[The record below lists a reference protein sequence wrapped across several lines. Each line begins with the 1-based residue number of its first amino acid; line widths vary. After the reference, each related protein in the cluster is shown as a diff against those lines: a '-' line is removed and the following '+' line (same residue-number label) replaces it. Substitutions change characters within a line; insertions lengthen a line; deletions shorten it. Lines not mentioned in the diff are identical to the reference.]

1 MDLVEKLTFRDLTL
15 FLRIFL
21 GKNSTMKIINSA
33 REGLLCL
40 LFIVLQGVSAAVE
53 ETAPNI
59 LFIMAD
65 DLGIGDLSS
74 HGADDMQTPY
84 IDKLMA
90 SGCRFSNAYAN
101 CPVCSPTRAAF
112 LTGRYPDMVGVPG
125 VIRTH
130 RVNNW
135 GYLSADAATLPQV
148 LKPAGYH
155 TALIGKWHLGLV
167 EPNTPIGRGFD
178 YFKGFLGDMM
188 DDYYKHRR
196 HGVNYM
202 REGRKVIT
210 PKGHATDLFSDW
222 AADYIRQRG
231 REDAPFFLF
240 LSYNA
245 PHTPIQPPRD
255 WTDKVKEREEGIHE
269 KRARLVALIEHMD
282 AGIGRV
288 LAALKES
295 GAHEDTLVVFTSD
308 NGGQAN
314 VGARNAPWRGE
325 KQEMWEGGLR
335 VPACVSWPGK
345 IKPGSRFDGDSMTMD
360 WLPTLAEV
368 AGASAP
374 EGIEGKSLWSA
385 LTGKGKGPAERFL
398 VWVRR
403 EGGHKYG
410 GQDYYAV
417 RRGQWKLL
425 QNTAFEPFKLFDL
438 RSDPGEKHPVEKS
451 GKERRELEFLLREH
465 VRRAGFVPWQGRVP
479 DVEMVK

>member
-1 MDLVEKLTFRDLTL
+1 MNAINAIRVRILL
-15 FLRIFL
+15 FLAL
-21 GKNSTMKIINSA
+21 
-33 REGLLCL
+33 
-40 LFIVLQGVSAAVE
+40 IVLGACSRVEGGV
-53 ETAPNI
+53 PNI

-74 HGADDMQTPY
+74 HGANDMRTPH
-84 IDKLMA
+84 IDRLMA

-135 GYLSADAATLPQV
+135 GYLSAEATTLPQV

-167 EPNTPIGRGFD
+167 EPNTPMGRGFD
-178 YFKGFLGDMM
+178 DFKGFLGDMM
-188 DDYYKHRR
+188 DDYYNHRR

-202 REGRKVIT
+202 RKGRKMIA
-210 PKGHATDLFSDW
+210 PEGHATDLFSDW
-222 AADYIRQRG
+222 AAAYIKERAGQ
-231 REDAPFFLF
+231 ESPFFLF

-245 PHTPIQPPRD
+245 PHTPIQPPKQ
-255 WTDKVKEREEGIHE
+255 WVGKVKSREKGITE

-288 LAALKES
+288 IAALRES
-295 GAHEDTLVVFTSD
+295 GEHDNTLVVFTSD

-314 VGARNAPWRGE
+314 VAARNAPWRGE

-335 VPACVSWPGK
+335 VPACVSWPGR

-368 AGASAP
+368 AGVASP
-374 EGIEGKSLWSA
+374 EGIEGKSLWGA
-385 LTGKGKGPAERFL
+385 LSGKGQDPGERL
-398 VWVRR
+398 LIWVRR
-403 EGGHKYG
+403 EGGSRYG

-417 RRGQWKLL
+417 RRGKWKLI

-438 RSDPGEKHPVEKS
+438 KSDPGEKNPIEKG

-465 VRRAGFVPWQGRVP
+465 VRRAGFIPWQGRVP
-479 DVEMVK
+479 DPEMIK

>member
-1 MDLVEKLTFRDLTL
+1 MNPVTGIIFPGRCFVLALAITGLVLV
-15 FLRIFL
+15 
-21 GKNSTMKIINSA
+21 A
-33 REGLLCL
+33 RLAG
-40 LFIVLQGVSAAVE
+40 G
-53 ETAPNI
+53 APNI

-65 DLGIGDLSS
+65 DLGVGDLSS
-74 HGADDMQTPY
+74 HGASDMKTPH
-84 IDKLMA
+84 IDRLMA
-90 SGCRFSNAYAN
+90 SGCRFNNAYAN

-135 GYLSADAATLPQV
+135 GYLSPDAVTLPKV

-155 TALIGKWHLGLV
+155 SALIGKWHLGLV
-167 EPNTPIGRGFD
+167 EPNTPVGRGFD

-188 DDYYKHRR
+188 DDYYHHRR

-202 REGRKVIT
+202 REGREVIT

-222 AADYIRQRG
+222 AVDYIKG
-231 REDAPFFLF
+231 RAQEKAPFFLF

-245 PHTPIQPPRD
+245 PHTPIQPPKEWVAR
-255 WTDKVKEREEGIHE
+255 VKEREKGISE
-269 KRARLVALIEHMD
+269 QRARLVALIEHMD
-282 AGIGRV
+282 EGIGRV
-288 LAALKES
+288 LEGLRES
-295 GAHEDTLVVFTSD
+295 GQYENTLIVFTSD
-308 NGGQAN
+308 NGGQGN

-325 KQEMWEGGLR
+325 KQQMWEGGLR

-345 IKPGSRFDGDSMTMD
+345 IKPGTRFDGDAMTMD

-368 AGASAP
+368 VGVASP
-374 EGIEGKSLWSA
+374 GGIEGKSLWGA
-385 LTGKGKGPAERFL
+385 LNGEGEDAGQRL
-398 VWVRR
+398 LIWVRR
-403 EGGHKYG
+403 EGGAKYG

-425 QNTAFEPFKLFDL
+425 QNSAFEPLSLFDL
-438 RSDPGEKHPVEKS
+438 KADPGEQSPVKKA

-465 VRRAGFVPWQGRVP
+465 VRRAGFIRWQGRDP